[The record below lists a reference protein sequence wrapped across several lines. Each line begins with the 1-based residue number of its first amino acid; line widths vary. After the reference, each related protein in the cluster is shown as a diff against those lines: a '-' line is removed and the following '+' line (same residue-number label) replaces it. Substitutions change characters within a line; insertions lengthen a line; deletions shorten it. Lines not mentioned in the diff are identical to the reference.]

1 MYIVTTTEE
10 SQKPTIVSSNSIAY
24 KDAYAVQE
32 NIIKHWD
39 DFLAKAL
46 SDKKTLNKADNTL
59 IPYDD
64 IITISSNAINNK
76 LFKHVFVEKFES
88 RNVYIVDTLHAL
100 NHAKEKLSAMEI
112 FHIIYACCSPFLF
125 THVSRIE
132 DIEDRKLLP
141 FLARNMSKKDFFNF
155 LKSGNGTNAYKVL
168 NIKYRHEFLTEL
180 LSCAHLDT
188 DLEVKLNLTS
198 YDYRK
203 ILNNKP
209 ERMAEFISYLE
220 SLCAQGRFYPPFS

>member
-1 MYIVTTTEE
+1 MTTTEE
-10 SQKPTIVSSNSIAY
+10 SQKPTIVSSNAIAY
-24 KDAYAVQE
+24 KDAYIVQE

-39 DFLAKAL
+39 DFLAKDL
-46 SDKKTLNKADNTL
+46 SDKKTLNKVDNAL

-64 IITISSNAINNK
+64 IITVSSNALNSTV
-76 LFKHVFVEKFES
+76 FKNVFVEKFKS
-88 RNVYIVDTLHAL
+88 RNVYIVDTLQAL
-100 NHAKEKLSAMEI
+100 NHEKEKLSAIEI

-125 THVSRIE
+125 TYVSKVE
-132 DIEDRKLLP
+132 DIEDKKLIP

-155 LKSGNGTNAYKVL
+155 LKSGNGTNAYKVF
-168 NIKYRHEFLTEL
+168 NIEYRHEFLTEL

-209 ERMAEFISYLE
+209 ARMAEFISYIE
-220 SLCAQGRFYPPFS
+220 SLCAQGKFYASFN